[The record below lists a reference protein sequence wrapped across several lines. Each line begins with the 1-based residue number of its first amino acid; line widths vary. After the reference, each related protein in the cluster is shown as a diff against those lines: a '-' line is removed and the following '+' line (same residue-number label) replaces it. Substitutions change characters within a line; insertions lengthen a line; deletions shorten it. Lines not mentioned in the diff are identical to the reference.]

1 MDKIVAWWLNL
12 VNSANEKGIPLPMSR
27 DPKTGKGS
35 VTVSMVQVS
44 FLLCVIPTLLM
55 TGTVIAKL
63 AGIFNLTEATS
74 QQLMNA
80 FSTSIQLYIVSYGGY
95 LGRKLQRDS
104 SGKVE
109 LSGEKDEE
117 SK

>member
-1 MDKIVAWWLNL
+1 MDKIIQWWTDL
-12 VNSANEKGIPLPMSR
+12 VNSANANGIPLPMSR

-55 TGTVIAKL
+55 TATVIAKL
-63 AGIFNLTEATS
+63 TGIFNLTDATS
-74 QQLMNA
+74 QQLQNA

-95 LGRKLQRDS
+95 LGRKLQRDAK
-104 SGKVE
+104 GMVQVE
-109 LSGEKDEE
+109 GEEKEPP
-117 SK
+117 K